1 MKKGNKNVGY
11 VEWFDNQRGYGFI
24 KMKDDP
30 DSAEYFVHYSAIITG
45 ETYKTLKAEQEVT
58 FNLQKTEK
66 GVQAI
71 DVEVIS

>member
-1 MKKGNKNVGY
+1 MKKSNKNVGN

-30 DSAEYFVHYSAIITG
+30 DGAEYFVHYSSIITG
-45 ETYKTLKAEQEVT
+45 ENYKTLKAEQEVL
-58 FNLQKTEK
+58 FNLQKTDK

-71 DVEVIS
+71 DVEVVG